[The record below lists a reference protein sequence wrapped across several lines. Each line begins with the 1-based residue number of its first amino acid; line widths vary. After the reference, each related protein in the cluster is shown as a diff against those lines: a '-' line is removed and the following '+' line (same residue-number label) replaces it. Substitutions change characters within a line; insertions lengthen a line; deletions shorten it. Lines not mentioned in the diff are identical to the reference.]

1 MVGIKA
7 GSPHTGINSTGLV
20 RLLASLGLASPGL
33 ARPSGADKLG
43 HWLAWTDDIALSS
56 VLAVQGTPAAGGH
69 AGRANTL
76 KNLPAKAPGHA
87 PSRAAASA
95 RAALTSLRAELVQA
109 ITTEPQ
115 WCSPAGPPDEFLDPA
130 PYRQAYQAQQRAM
143 QARSSSLRDLVRQML
158 VNAGPPLSGLAA
170 IDAVLGKGLAGH
182 ERQLLAA
189 LPGLMEKHFKSLR
202 LARQP
207 GWLEAFGQ
215 DTQAVLMAELDI
227 RLLPIEGM
235 MQALSTLA
243 ERQPQPPLLNPPQP
257 AAA

>member
-20 RLLASLGLASPGL
+20 RLLASLGLASAGMG
-33 ARPSGADKLG
+33 RPSGADKLG
-43 HWLAWTDDIALSS
+43 HWLDWTDDIALSTA
-56 VLAVQGTPAAGGH
+56 LADQGAPAAGGH
-69 AGRANTL
+69 AGRAR
-76 KNLPAKAPGHA
+76 A
-87 PSRAAASA
+87 PSNAAASA
-95 RAALTSLRAELVQA
+95 QAAQAARSALTGLRAELLQA
-109 ITTEPQ
+109 ITAQAPRRA
-115 WCSPAGPPDEFLDPA
+115 PAGPPDEVVDPA

-189 LPGLMEKHFKSLR
+189 LPSLMEKHFKSLR

-235 MQALSTLA
+235 MQALNTLA
-243 ERQPQPPLLNPPQP
+243 ERQPQAPPLNPPQP

>member
-20 RLLASLGLASPGL
+20 RLLASLGLASAGMG
-33 ARPSGADKLG
+33 RPSGADKLG
-43 HWLAWTDDIALSS
+43 HWLDWTDDIALSTA
-56 VLAVQGTPAAGGH
+56 LADQGAPAAGGH
-69 AGRANTL
+69 AGRAR
-76 KNLPAKAPGHA
+76 A
-87 PSRAAASA
+87 PSNAAASA
-95 RAALTSLRAELVQA
+95 QAAQAARSALTSLRAELVQA

-115 WCSPAGPPDEFLDPA
+115 WCAPAGPPDEVLDPA

-189 LPGLMEKHFKSLR
+189 LPSLMEKHFKSLR

-215 DTQAVLMAELDI
+215 DTQALLMAELDI

-235 MQALSTLA
+235 MQALNTLA
-243 ERQPQPPLLNPPQP
+243 ERQPQAPPLNPPQP